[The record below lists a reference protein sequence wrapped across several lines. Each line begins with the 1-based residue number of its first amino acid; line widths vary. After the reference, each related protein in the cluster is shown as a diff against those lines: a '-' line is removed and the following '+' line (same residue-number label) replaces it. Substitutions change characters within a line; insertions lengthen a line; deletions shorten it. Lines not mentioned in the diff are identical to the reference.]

1 MVNYL
6 IVLFAL
12 TLVYFAS
19 TERIVNYIRLIGI
32 QGLLLC
38 GIALFEL
45 SEVNVLN
52 LVLIAAETLLVKT
65 FLMPYLLYRIVG
77 NSGVTKVHRLA
88 MPAFYTLLFSIF
100 ALLISV
106 ILADSMLNSFVSI
119 VFMTT
124 ALFTIFVGLLLII
137 THRLIISHIIGFMVI
152 ENAVF
157 LFSIAAGNRMP
168 VLINIGILLDIFAGV
183 LILGFFGLR
192 LKSHSNELTKL
203 KD

>member
-192 LKSHSNELTKL
+192 LKSHANELTKL

>member
-45 SEVNVLN
+45 NEVNVLN
-52 LVLIAAETLLVKT
+52 LTLIAAETLLVKT
-65 FLMPYLLYRIVG
+65 LLMPYLLYRIVG

-106 ILADSMLNSFVSI
+106 ILAESMVNSFVSI

-168 VLINIGILLDIFAGV
+168 VLINVGILLDIFAGV

-192 LKSHSNELTKL
+192 LKSHANELTKL